1 MVTDILTD
9 CAPKTALDCASDRSS
24 LRVATVKVRKDKAA
38 ESVPD
43 GQTDIEEHIAAAMAR
58 SPVMAERVA

>member
-1 MVTDILTD
+1 
-9 CAPKTALDCASDRSS
+9 